1 MRCLLSEG
9 ELKRAAENAKALT
22 DVEIARRL
30 FQSPSRVDQNLSIL
44 GESGDH
50 ISRALFTFLSAYIA
64 PVNA

>member
-1 MRCLLSEG
+1 LLSEG

-50 ISRALFTFLSAYIA
+50 ISQANFTFLCLLTLL
-64 PVNA
+64 P